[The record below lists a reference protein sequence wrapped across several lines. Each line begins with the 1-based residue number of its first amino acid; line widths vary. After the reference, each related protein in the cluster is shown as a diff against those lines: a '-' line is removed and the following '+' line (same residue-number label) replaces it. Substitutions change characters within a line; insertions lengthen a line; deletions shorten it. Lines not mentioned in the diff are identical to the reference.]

1 LWQAGAHKTLEDDI
15 MIIGAHIMIQ
25 SANDAVD
32 KAFLTDVL
40 KLTSVDAGGG
50 FLIFGVP
57 PAEIALHE
65 SDKNGAHELFLMC
78 DDIEDFVSAMK
89 KRRVAFTPP
98 QNRGWGTMTQITLP
112 GGGMLGVYQPHHK
125 RPKPVAVKAS
135 TKKKKTPKKR
145 ATAKKASRTPGKKK
159 KR

>member
-1 LWQAGAHKTLEDDI
+1 

-25 SANDAVD
+25 STNDAAD
-32 KAFLTDVL
+32 KAFLTDIL
-40 KLTSVDAGGG
+40 KLSSVDAGGG

-89 KRRVAFTPP
+89 KSKVATTPP

-112 GGGMLGVYQPHHK
+112 GGGTLGVYQPHHK
-125 RPKPVAVKAS
+125 RPKPVAVKAAA
-135 TKKKKTPKKR
+135 KKKKTPKKK
-145 ATAKKASRTPGKKK
+145 TAKKAAKKAIKKK
-159 KR
+159 KK

>member
-1 LWQAGAHKTLEDDI
+1 

-25 SANDAVD
+25 STNDAAD
-32 KAFLTDVL
+32 KAFLTDIL
-40 KLTSVDAGGG
+40 KLSSVDAGGG

-78 DDIEDFVSAMK
+78 EDIEDFVAMMRK
-89 KRRVAFTPP
+89 NDVAYTAP

-112 GGGMLGVYQPHHK
+112 GGGTLGVYQPHHK
-125 RPKPVAVKAS
+125 RPKPVSAKAPVKKKAAKKMKTVAKKS
-135 TKKKKTPKKR
+135 TKKAAKKTKTRPKKR
-145 ATAKKASRTPGKKK
+145 
-159 KR
+159 